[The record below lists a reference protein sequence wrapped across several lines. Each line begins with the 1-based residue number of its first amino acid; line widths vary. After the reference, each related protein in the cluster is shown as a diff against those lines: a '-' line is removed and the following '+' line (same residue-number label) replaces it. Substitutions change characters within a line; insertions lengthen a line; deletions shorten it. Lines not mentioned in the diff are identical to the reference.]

1 MFGQIL
7 KKKAQKGPKVQKNI
21 NPSSIYDYAKMK
33 CCSGRHR
40 KTEEHGEFTTEVSKT
55 KAKKPSINDS
65 CPKTRLASQLH
76 QYCIEIGRCRFGGC
90 RHKFLRRLILHSGCN
105 NCTIPVDTTSYLKQ
119 VLVLYTA
126 VTRPFPF
133 KKRSC
138 VV

>member
-7 KKKAQKGPKVQKNI
+7 KKKAQKGQKVQKNI

-33 CCSGRHR
+33 CCSGTGRR
-40 KTEEHGEFTTEVSKT
+40 KNTENSPLKSVKQRRRSHQSTTAVH
-55 KAKKPSINDS
+55 
-65 CPKTRLASQLH
+65 KTRLASQLH